1 MKVQIR
7 TAIETTTDDMLQ
19 TVCNVLEYCVDV
31 CRTQPPTTER
41 CIMGSAWQPTT
52 YARLKH
58 LYCVRVLSPEQEQV
72 WIMKL
77 M

>member
-7 TAIETTTDDMLQ
+7 TAIETTTVDMLQ
-19 TVCNVLEYCVDV
+19 TVCNGLEYCFDV
-31 CRTQPPTTER
+31 CRTRPPTTAK
-41 CIMGSAWQPTT
+41 CIMGSARRPTT

-58 LYCVRVLSPEQEQV
+58 LYWVRVLSPIQEQV
-72 WIMKL
+72 WILKL